1 MSQIQSSLEAPPN
14 LIASNVNVFEGDL
27 LLTCSYSPEIS
38 PESFRRLAEGRR
50 AFSFC
55 PELTHLDKL
64 GFKLCTIFRLG
75 RVTSLWVLTK
85 DGSPHSMQIPLMVQ
99 EAAEDVGMDKANIR
113 YFCLEQGELYEIH
126 DLTVRK
132 ARHYSE
138 IEKLLPFSRLAAV
151 TTILRGEDGCPN
163 DRAETFESVADHFRE
178 EAEEVAQA
186 VSSGDVENL
195 QEELGDLLYNIY
207 LISEIAREKGLFDVR
222 AVTRR
227 AADKMVDMHPQVFD
241 GRSYKW

>member
-1 MSQIQSSLEAPPN
+1 MPSTQTSVEVPPN

-38 PESFRRLAEGRR
+38 PDDYHRLAEGRR

-113 YFCLEQGELYEIH
+113 YFCLEKGELYEIH

-132 ARHYSE
+132 SRHFSE
-138 IEKLLPFSRLAAV
+138 IEKLLPYSRLAKV

-163 DRAETFESVADHFRE
+163 DRAETFESVVDHFRE

-186 VSSGDVENL
+186 VASGDVDNL
-195 QEELGDLLYNIY
+195 REELGDLLYNIY
-207 LISEIAREKGLFDVR
+207 LMSEIAREKGLFDIG
-222 AVTRR
+222 AVTRGV
-227 AADKMVDMHPQVFD
+227 ADKMVDKHPQVFD
-241 GRSYKW
+241 GRAYKW